1 MNHPT
6 LPSDQLFVAY
16 YRVSTVSQGESGL
29 GLEAQQNAVAG
40 YLSALPSPIVLEH
53 FTEIES
59 GKRKDRPELTK
70 AIALCKRKKATL
82 IIAKLD
88 RLARNV
94 HFISGLME
102 SRVEFLACD
111 NPYAN
116 RLMVHML
123 AAFAEHEREMISQR
137 TKDGL
142 RAAKARGTVLGR
154 NGKVLGA
161 ENRSRADHHALSI
174 VDQVVA
180 IPSSDRQNVSALT
193 LQMNSHQIPTMKGGR
208 WHRQSVYRLLDRF
221 LEARSDGAAVID
233 YVRVFGRSKWHAL
246 KNSFERSLS
255 KNAASGI

>member
-1 MNHPT
+1 MAKIGHIQLAILIMNSPT
-6 LPSDQLFVAY
+6 LPPEPLFVAY
-16 YRVSTVSQGESGL
+16 YRVSTASQGVSGL
-29 GLEAQQNAVAG
+29 GLEAQQEAVSR
-40 YLSALPSPIVLEH
+40 YLAALPSPVVLEH

-59 GKRKDRPELTK
+59 GKKKDRPELSK

-111 NPYAN
+111 NPHAN

-142 RAAKARGTVLGR
+142 RAAKARGTILGR

-161 ENRSRADHHALSI
+161 ENRRKADEFALSI
-174 VDQVVA
+174 VEQVAA
-180 IPSSDRQNVSALT
+180 IPSYERQTVLALT
-193 LQMNSHQIPTMKGGR
+193 KQMNLHAIPTMKGGR
-208 WHRQSVYRLLDRF
+208 WHTQTVYRLLDRF
-221 LEARSDGAAVID
+221 LDLGVMEQ
-233 YVRVFGRSKWHAL
+233 L
-246 KNSFERSLS
+246 ET
-255 KNAASGI
+255 

>member
-1 MNHPT
+1 LGLKPSRMLLQVISAPCP
-6 LPSDQLFVAY
+6 LPS
-16 YRVSTVSQGESGL
+16 
-29 GLEAQQNAVAG
+29 
-40 YLSALPSPIVLEH
+40 YLSISP
-53 FTEIES
+53 
-59 GKRKDRPELTK
+59 R
-70 AIALCKRKKATL
+70 
-82 IIAKLD
+82 
-88 RLARNV
+88 
-94 HFISGLME
+94 
-102 SRVEFLACD
+102 SRAASVRIGQ
-111 NPYAN
+111 NAN

>member
-6 LPSDQLFVAY
+6 LPPEPLFVAY
-16 YRVSTVSQGESGL
+16 YRVSTASQGVSGL
-29 GLEAQQNAVAG
+29 GLEAQQEAVAR
-40 YLSALPSPIVLEH
+40 YLTALPSSQVLEH

-59 GKRKDRPELTK
+59 GKKKDRPELLK
-70 AIALCKRKKATL
+70 AITLCKRKKATL

-111 NPYAN
+111 NPHAN

-154 NGKVLGA
+154 NGRVLGA
-161 ENRSRADHHALSI
+161 ENRRKADAHALSI
-174 VDQVVA
+174 IEQVA
-180 IPSSDRQNVSALT
+180 SIPSSDRQSVTALT
-193 LQMNSHQIPTMKGGR
+193 EQMNQHQIPTMNGGR

-221 LEARSDGAAVID
+221 LDLGIM
-233 YVRVFGRSKWHAL
+233 
-246 KNSFERSLS
+246 ERLE
-255 KNAASGI
+255 G

>member
-1 MNHPT
+1 MNSPT
-6 LPSDQLFVAY
+6 LPSEQPFVAY
-16 YRVSTVSQGESGL
+16 YRVSTVSQGVSGL
-29 GLEAQQNAVAG
+29 GLEAQQEAVER
-40 YLSALPSPIVLEH
+40 YLAALPSPVVLEH

-111 NPYAN
+111 NPHAN

-123 AAFAEHEREMISQR
+123 AAFAEHEREMISER

-142 RAAKARGTVLGR
+142 KAAKARGTILGR
-154 NGKVLGA
+154 NGKALA
-161 ENRSRADHHALSI
+161 EINRSRADRHALSI
-174 VDQVVA
+174 VGQVAA

-193 LQMNSHQIPTMKGGR
+193 LQMNSHKIPTMKGGR

-221 LEARSDGAAVID
+221 LDLGVMEELEA
-233 YVRVFGRSKWHAL
+233 
-246 KNSFERSLS
+246 
-255 KNAASGI
+255 